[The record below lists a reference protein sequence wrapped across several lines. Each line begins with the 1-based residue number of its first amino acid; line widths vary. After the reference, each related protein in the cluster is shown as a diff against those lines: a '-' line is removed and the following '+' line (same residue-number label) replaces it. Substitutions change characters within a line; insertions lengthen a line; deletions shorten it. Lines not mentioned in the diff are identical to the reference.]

1 MSKKYFISSLTVFL
15 FQLCESYLW
24 LFLLFCALSIPSPR
38 IDSSNFSQNFSGKN
52 GHIAPVRLWYL
63 IKIDVFSRHK
73 HDEYKQSRV
82 LSLTIDLSM
91 HIVLICTSVRCMNE
105 CNYDTHACIC
115 AKWQQK
121 CHYFDR
127 DIEVEHLHYKYVW
140 CGEYSCQMGSEN
152 EKWRENLEYKKI

>member
-1 MSKKYFISSLTVFL
+1 MSEKFERFEIWAMFISAALPLCYEQKVFYII
-15 FQLCESYLW
+15 FNGFFYSNYYDY
-24 LFLLFCALSIPSPR
+24 FCCFARCPSPPPPPASTVPR
-38 IDSSNFSQNFSGKN
+38 ENFSGKN

-127 DIEVEHLHYKYVW
+127 DIEVEHLHYKYV
-140 CGEYSCQMGSEN
+140 
-152 EKWRENLEYKKI
+152 